1 MNKAEKDKIE
11 KQLKI
16 DELLPYAFGIHEF
29 KFFDIDS
36 DKLLDEK
43 IEVLEAIKEGK
54 SISEI
59 PKVYDVLEL
68 MPKEGI
74 WD

>member
-1 MNKAEKDKIE
+1 MAI
-11 KQLKI
+11 I
-16 DELLPYAFGIHEF
+16 ELLTYLAEF
-29 KFFDIDS
+29 PMFMQFFDTES
-36 DKLLDEK
+36 EKLLDEK

-59 PKVYDVLEL
+59 PKFYDVLEL